1 VNPVRQYLLFVFVW
15 LATIPAIAQ
24 LVVGQQPQRQQTPTQ
39 QTDAQRAQQY
49 WQLGCEEHDRGE
61 LARALKTL
69 RKAESAAQ
77 QAREW
82 PLFAKIEYRL
92 ARILTDQ
99 NESVLAIE
107 QCHRNLVT
115 FARLHDEWNTGA
127 TYMLMHYIYKQLGDI
142 RSANHYKTRYYQ
154 LAARS
159 KDPIQNSVAAH
170 HRGQDYQD
178 NKEYSKALASYWKA
192 VSFTKQLPKDLEK
205 KYAFPVLHDITVLYS
220 HLGQRSA
227 ATRTLRQAI
236 DLLQDGQ
243 PYADEIQRYLLLAG
257 ISDETGQ
264 QAETARLLKKAIK
277 LARKSGR
284 LSQLQIALDDLARLE
299 EQDGNYRAAL
309 IHHKEARLLAD
320 SLTSISRAKTIA
332 SIEANYR
339 VKQQEQA
346 IRQLQQ
352 DSVLQHVNSLL
363 THRELA
369 TVNQQ
374 RWWLSGGMIGLLG
387 VLGLIFVLFART
399 RRLQQQTEQQRQLL
413 ESQTAELQAS
423 NQTKDKLFS
432 IVGHDLRSPVMGLQ
446 SLVQTL
452 RQNQQEPE
460 LLPPLLLRAEDQV
473 NQLGRLTNNLL
484 YWALTQQGLLQD
496 RLVWVDLAELVAE
509 CETLFRDSMQRK
521 GLRVVLTAQ
530 ANPIWADENQ
540 TMIVV
545 RNLFDNA
552 VKFSPSD
559 SPIEVRLG
567 TTETGTTL
575 LIRNQIM
582 AESGKVGG
590 ANLGLRLI
598 EGLVERQN
606 GSVHVTRP
614 DESSWQVSVSWPQS
628 VSHPHLA

>member
-1 VNPVRQYLLFVFVW
+1 M
-15 LATIPAIAQ
+15 
-24 LVVGQQPQRQQTPTQ
+24 Q

-61 LARALKTL
+61 LVRAIKTL

-82 PLFAKIEYRL
+82 TLFAKIEYRL

-127 TYMLMHYIYKQLGDI
+127 TYMLMHYIYKQLSDI
-142 RSANHYKTRYYQ
+142 RSANQYKTRYYQ
-154 LAARS
+154 LASRS

-178 NKEYSKALASYWKA
+178 NKEYNKALAWYWKA
-192 VSFTKQLPKDLEK
+192 VNFTKQLPRDLEK

-220 HLGQRSA
+220 HLGQRSEA
-227 ATRTLRQAI
+227 VKTLRQAI

-264 QAETARLLKKAIK
+264 QAEATRLLKKAIK

-284 LSQLQIALDDLARLE
+284 LSQLQIALDDLAHLE

-363 THRELA
+363 THRQLA

-387 VLGLIFVLFART
+387 VLGLIFVLFTRT

-446 SLVQTL
+446 SLIQTL
-452 RQNQQEPE
+452 RQNQQQPD
-460 LLPPLLLRAEDQV
+460 LLPPLLMRAEDQI

-496 RLVWVDLAELVAE
+496 RLVWVDLAALVEE
-509 CETLFRDSMQRK
+509 CALLFQESMKRK
-521 GLRVVLTAQ
+521 NLRIAITGQ
-530 ANPIWADENQ
+530 ANPVWVDENQ
-540 TMIVV
+540 MMIVI

-552 VKFSPSD
+552 VKFSPPD

-575 LIRNQIM
+575 LVRNQIM

-598 EGLVERQN
+598 EGLVERQS
-606 GSVHVTRP
+606 GAVQVDRSDDT
-614 DESSWQVSVSWPQS
+614 SWQVSVSWPIC
-628 VSHPHLA
+628 